1 MSLPT
6 PERVLR
12 LSGRV
17 SAFLNCEEPCVTE
30 AIEVAPGELDLATF
44 FGVRR
49 PPSFRC
55 ADRFDEAYRTRCA
68 ATGTG
73 LTPEER
79 GAFSYRPV
87 AGRLRHSSGPMP
99 PTKSTIRFSATS
111 CCICMPTSS
120 HASTETPTQ
129 VDRLAGTRATRL
141 SDRERVSRA
150 DRSYP
155 RCTQATLAW
164 FATRRTTV
172 A

>member
-6 PERVLR
+6 LERVLR

-73 LTPEER
+73 LTPRSAALFLTDLLQAGEALER
-79 GAFSYRPV
+79 AYAADKINYQILGNLVPHLHAHIQPRFYGDAYPGQPVSGAPEQPV
-87 AGRLRHSSGPMP
+87 FLTANEYLERIAA
-99 PTKSTIRFSATS
+99 IRA
-111 CCICMPTSS
+111 
-120 HASTETPTQ
+120 A
-129 VDRLAGTRATRL
+129 LKL
-141 SDRERVSRA
+141 
-150 DRSYP
+150 
-155 RCTQATLAW
+155 L
-164 FATRRTTV
+164 
-172 A
+172 

>member
-17 SAFLNCEEPCVTE
+17 SAFVNCEEPCVTE

-79 GAFSYRPV
+79 ALFLTDLLQ
-87 AGRLRHSSGPMP
+87 AGEALERAYAADKINYQILGNLVPHLHAHMQP
-99 PTKSTIRFSATS
+99 RF
-111 CCICMPTSS
+111 
-120 HASTETPTQ
+120 STETPTQ
-129 VDRLAGTRATRL
+129 VNRLAAHP
-141 SDRERVSRA
+141 SNPS
-150 DRSYP
+150 
-155 RCTQATLAW
+155 
-164 FATRRTTV
+164 F
-172 A
+172 